1 MDKVFRTNDPRVG
14 FVYVPYQAFKDLYNL
29 SDALKQG
36 TIFKELNIPFEEYS
50 SNPIMNPFK

>member
-14 FVYVPYQAFKDLYNL
+14 FVYVPYQEFKDLYNL

-36 TIFKELNIPFEEYS
+36 TIFKELNIPFGEYS